1 MLFYMKAVEREFG
14 AIVDI
19 AKLILV
25 ICNFQTELFHQV
37 VITGPDKVSPNITA
51 CSSFTFDRNLTS
63 ATYKNGDGDL
73 DYVQTSAIF

>member
-37 VITGPDKVSPNITA
+37 VITGPDKVSPNITPLVVH
-51 CSSFTFDRNLTS
+51 SHLTE
-63 ATYKNGDGDL
+63 T
-73 DYVQTSAIF
+73 